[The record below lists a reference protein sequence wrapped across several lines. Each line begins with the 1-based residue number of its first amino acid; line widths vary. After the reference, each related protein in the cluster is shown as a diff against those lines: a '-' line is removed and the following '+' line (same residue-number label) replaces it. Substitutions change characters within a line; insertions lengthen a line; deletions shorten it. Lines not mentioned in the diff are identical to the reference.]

1 MIVRFIIQKKTII
14 FLLLAPSFAQVHFLA
29 GIVDEEGEDIGKN
42 IIKKRTLILKNI
54 RFFCRMKI
62 IKYRRT
68 SNDIILTEQK
78 CCSKSIKTNFLNLL
92 CKKKHFFRIA
102 RLHMKK

>member
-42 IIKKRTLILKNI
+42 IIKKRTLILKNN
-54 RFFCRMKI
+54 RFFLQNENHKI
-62 IKYRRT
+62 QAHFKRHYLNRT
-68 SNDIILTEQK
+68 KMLLKKT
-78 CCSKSIKTNFLNLL
+78 SKQIF
-92 CKKKHFFRIA
+92 
-102 RLHMKK
+102 